1 MSIFFFVCVCV
12 CNHSQ
17 NKHKC
22 LELLWEI
29 NHTHMCRCVHTQNA
43 IKGYNLWLFVMERLK
58 TETLAMIESEF
69 FTLE

>member
-1 MSIFFFVCVCV
+1 MCV

-29 NHTHMCRCVHTQNA
+29 NHIHARRCVHTQNA
-43 IKGYNLWLFVMERLK
+43 IKDYNLWLFVMESLK
-58 TETLAMIESEF
+58 TETLVMIESEF